1 MYAWCITSLARVF
14 SSLLMRA
21 IPSFL
26 PLGFSIQS
34 IFKTCIHLVAS
45 IRVGGGADVGEL
57 STSLV
62 SSFSVLSCPFR
73 MIATMSCF
81 KSHAIVLTLKFC
93 INKRFKSYIIW
104 KFNTISLQSIKELSS
119 IFCSRSG
126 SVARNTE
133 TFRSWLF
140 DPQWSKQFLNVS

>member
-93 INKRFKSYIIW
+93 INKRFKSYTIW
-104 KFNTISLQSIKELSS
+104 KFICSQ
-119 IFCSRSG
+119 SRSWVPFSAPEVG
-126 SVARNTE
+126 VLPE
-133 TFRSWLF
+133 TLRHSEVGCLIRSGQSSF
-140 DPQWSKQFLNVS
+140 